1 MLYLRLGVVSFGGL
15 GLGLGLGWGWGF
27 RGIEGW

>member
-15 GLGLGLGWGWGF
+15 GLGLGWGWGF

>member
-1 MLYLRLGVVSFGGL
+1 MLYLRLGVVSVG

>member
-27 RGIEGW
+27 RGIEG